1 MIAERNIPLAPY
13 TSLKVGGPAELCY
26 AITTYAD
33 ARKLLAQTSGNIHVL
48 GFGSNSLISDR
59 GLSDTTV
66 VWRGGDIVFS
76 DNVVT
81 VDAGVWWDDVVL
93 AAIKHGLWGIELM
106 SEIPSSTGAAVVGN
120 IAAYGQQTSD
130 SLLWI
135 EVFDRKTNSLYR
147 LAKDEIEFG
156 YRQSSLQQE
165 PHRIV
170 MKVALQLSPMSVHTL
185 KYDTALVIADELG
198 IQPTTPQHAR
208 DIIIETRQRAGSI
221 YHPEDVRAERTAG
234 SFFKNPMVTIEQ
246 AKHLASF
253 DETGKTLERILR
265 QSTVHGGNAQRAS
278 AAHVL
283 LAAGFHRGQT
293 WGNVRLH
300 EKHVLKIETL
310 PGASAT
316 EVYNVSRDII
326 KTVKDSL
333 NIDLEPEVKFLGE
346 F

>member
-1 MIAERNIPLAPY
+1 
-13 TSLKVGGPAELCY
+13 
-26 AITTYAD
+26 
-33 ARKLLAQTSGNIHVL
+33 
-48 GFGSNSLISDR
+48 
-59 GLSDTTV
+59 V

-170 MKVALQLSPMSVHTL
+170 MKVAL
-185 KYDTALVIADELG
+185 
-198 IQPTTPQHAR
+198 
-208 DIIIETRQRAGSI
+208 
-221 YHPEDVRAERTAG
+221 
-234 SFFKNPMVTIEQ
+234 
-246 AKHLASF
+246 
-253 DETGKTLERILR
+253 
-265 QSTVHGGNAQRAS
+265 
-278 AAHVL
+278 
-283 LAAGFHRGQT
+283 
-293 WGNVRLH
+293 
-300 EKHVLKIETL
+300 
-310 PGASAT
+310 
-316 EVYNVSRDII
+316 
-326 KTVKDSL
+326 
-333 NIDLEPEVKFLGE
+333 
-346 F
+346 